1 MENRAH
7 ALAAGAFLL
16 ALSLAAAAALWWLS
30 GKRDFTRDYVLV
42 STGNVTGLN
51 PEAQVRYRGMRA
63 GKVQDIELDPAD
75 RRNILVTIRID
86 ADLPITRSTRAQ
98 LAVQGITGLAYV
110 QLSDSG
116 ASKQALAAGEDGLV
130 RLPLEPS
137 QWDQLSES
145 AAGLIAQVRM
155 TASRIDAVLDP
166 RNVDSMTRTLARIES
181 ASAAIES
188 AARSMPEA
196 VAEARRLLSEVKPER
211 VRAILANLE
220 VASAQAGPAAVAAR
234 ALVARMESLVARL
247 DALG

>member
-145 AAGLIAQVRM
+145 AAGLIAQVRNLQQV
-155 TASRIDAVLDP
+155 TAGQRCGLEFDYQANRHMKSLETQAL
-166 RNVDSMTRTLARIES
+166 LGRIEGILERS
-181 ASAAIES
+181 EAFRQRVAPAGAKAASD
-188 AARSMPEA
+188 
-196 VAEARRLLSEVKPER
+196 LY
-211 VRAILANLE
+211 
-220 VASAQAGPAAVAAR
+220 
-234 ALVARMESLVARL
+234 
-247 DALG
+247 